1 MQKDLFLKLI
11 DTDRLIFGISEVCKM
26 AGVTPRQ
33 LRYWEQKGYI
43 KAREAD
49 GNKAREYDAQMM
61 IKAIFIKHFLDKG
74 YTLSVAVQEIQKHMA
89 NMKIV
94 RSIIREHFE
103 GIEELDGEMAVN
115 LGYFDDTK
123 QQILYAIVKEGHS
136 TFKLVDA
143 PTKE

>member
-1 MQKDLFLKLI
+1 
-11 DTDRLIFGISEVCKM
+11 M

-43 KAREAD
+43 KAREVD

-61 IKAIFIKHFLDKG
+61 IKVIFIKHFLDEG
-74 YTLSVAVQEIQKHMA
+74 YTLSVAVQKIQKHMA